1 MLLGAWGKAGS
12 IGSGTAGGAPMN
24 PTTPVVPTSGEPF
37 PSLQRRRT
45 RLRYI
50 VLIVTFALY
59 LILGAST
66 FSSIEAP
73 AIEAI
78 SSNVLQLREKFLGR
92 HPHLKGECDWTVV
105 GVRGRGR
112 WCYSIMFIISVII
125 EADSIILFVWM
136 QKRLVSFLEIN
147 FARTMFPISTPHF
160 GAVFSFLFLL
170 SQFVELF

>member
-24 PTTPVVPTSGEPF
+24 PTTPVVPSSGEPF

-105 GVRGRGR
+105 GVRGWWLVVLFYYYYYFCYYRGGQYYIV
-112 WCYSIMFIISVII
+112 CLNA
-125 EADSIILFVWM
+125 EA
-136 QKRLVSFLEIN
+136 
-147 FARTMFPISTPHF
+147 F
-160 GAVFSFLFLL
+160 GFFSGN
-170 SQFVELF
+170 